1 MALVQRPS
9 SKIIQRMNNLSGMM
23 IIRRMA
29 WVRMSEDKIEDYEES
44 NLEDKD
50 ELNESLYQEN
60 LEDELY
66 R

>member
-1 MALVQRPS
+1 
-9 SKIIQRMNNLSGMM
+9 
-23 IIRRMA
+23 MA